1 MLKKIDHIGIAVRD
15 IDETAK
21 FYKEMLGLEFHGIEE
36 VADQKVKVAFFAIG
50 GTHIE
55 LVCPTSPDS
64 AVARHLEKKGEGIH
78 HICYATDDIEGE
90 LARLKKQGARLI
102 DEQPRIGAHGAR
114 IAFIH
119 PQTSK
124 GVLTELS
131 QKG

>member
-1 MLKKIDHIGIAVRD
+1 MLKKIDHIGIAVKD

-21 FYKEMLGLEFHGIEE
+21 FYKEMLGMEFHGIEE

-50 GTHIE
+50 ETHIE

-64 AVARHLEKKGEGIH
+64 AVAKHLEKKGEGIH
-78 HICYATDDIEGE
+78 HICYATDDIEAE
-90 LARLKKQGARLI
+90 LARLKEQGARLV
-102 DEQPRIGAHGAR
+102 DEQPRIGAHGAK

-119 PQTSK
+119 PKTSK